1 MRQEENKIKRPLF
14 WVACAFLFGET
25 GAIAG
30 SRWCIW
36 AAIIFAALFVMHRYE
51 MIVHTND
58 RVKKFSPKSFCI
70 KLKQEPEKAC
80 MRVKPEADE
89 NNVMIKS
96 GQEND
101 HMQGNGEI
109 ENDHI
114 KLNTGYKYRRR
125 RIDCVH
131 KWRNTVFVWLIF
143 VFVGIAGYCNMSSLR
158 TQENFAKVAAGAS
171 CKVRGIIYDRQET
184 TTGWVIQIRAK
195 KVVINVAE
203 ETKVAEEAKV
213 AEETKVAE
221 KTKEIEEV
229 GNQLAYSGQM
239 KIVAYMSTSEKPI
252 LGQDVVLSG
261 VAALPEHATN
271 PGGFDA
277 ADYYKAK
284 KIFMFLKDTSYVETG
299 VKKSELLNTLQGIKE
314 RVASVYDQTFEPKA
328 ASVLSAMVLGDKR
341 GLDRDTRNMYQLN
354 GIAHIL
360 AISGLHIAI
369 LGMTLFEWLRKRT
382 GSYRI
387 SGCVA
392 MIVVVFYGIM
402 TGLSGSTS
410 RAMIMM
416 GLVMI
421 GKAKGRSADLLT
433 SAGIASIGMAV
444 WNPYVIRDAGFQLS
458 FAAVAGLAVIHPV
471 YVQTFGKKGKLRQ
484 AFGVSLSS
492 SLATLPICVFYY
504 YQFPLYGILLN
515 LLVVPLVSCL
525 LMSALVTAGCGI
537 ISIKAAEL
545 AGIPAHFILILYE
558 RLCGL
563 SEKIPF
569 SSINV
574 GHISVRMV
582 LVYYLGLGVVLFI
595 LRCYAG
601 EKNSSQSTD
610 ENNSAGEEVNKSMR
624 NNLAGRKLEKP
635 MTNNPSDKDLEKLSR
650 SKSLGRDLTKSETNS
665 PSDKDLEKLSRSKSL
680 GRDLTKSETNSPSDK
695 DLAKPSRS
703 KTLGRDLTKSVRK
716 KSGRCGRY
724 LYGIILVIL
733 LTALY
738 EYANFDR
745 SFVTVFLDVGQGDG
759 ILIRTEQGTSILID
773 GGSTSNQRVG
783 EYVLLPAIRY
793 YGMSELDYVFVTHG
807 DADHISG
814 IEYLLN
820 AEHIGV
826 RIRNLVL
833 AKYGDRQGLANIE
846 TLAKE
851 KNINVVYMEAGD
863 KIQEKQNPDMAGLT
877 LECLYPSGSTLE
889 AKQVVEREADS
900 IAEAKQVAEREA
912 SGITDDKK
920 IAIGLDNAIIA
931 NVPGEE
937 ATGSGLNANDLS
949 MVLLAKYDGRKILFT
964 GDAGSMVEKR
974 LILEKSILLSETDA
988 LKVGHHGSHSA
999 SSKGFLQMTKPQYAI
1014 ISCGKKNHYGHP
1026 HEETLMQLQTI
1037 GARVYRTDQCG
1048 AIILHIQSG
1057 KIMLHGYGG

>member
-1 MRQEENKIKRPLF
+1 MLGLGVRKNPSIYE
-14 WVACAFLFGET
+14 
-25 GAIAG
+25 
-30 SRWCIW
+30 
-36 AAIIFAALFVMHRYE
+36 VMPSILY
-51 MIVHTND
+51 
-58 RVKKFSPKSFCI
+58 
-70 KLKQEPEKAC
+70 
-80 MRVKPEADE
+80 RVKP
-89 NNVMIKS
+89 
-96 GQEND
+96 
-101 HMQGNGEI
+101 
-109 ENDHI
+109 
-114 KLNTGYKYRRR
+114 
-125 RIDCVH
+125 
-131 KWRNTVFVWLIF
+131 
-143 VFVGIAGYCNMSSLR
+143 
-158 TQENFAKVAAGAS
+158 
-171 CKVRGIIYDRQET
+171 
-184 TTGWVIQIRAK
+184 
-195 KVVINVAE
+195 
-203 ETKVAEEAKV
+203 
-213 AEETKVAE
+213 
-221 KTKEIEEV
+221 
-229 GNQLAYSGQM
+229 
-239 KIVAYMSTSEKPI
+239 
-252 LGQDVVLSG
+252 
-261 VAALPEHATN
+261 
-271 PGGFDA
+271 
-277 ADYYKAK
+277 
-284 KIFMFLKDTSYVETG
+284 
-299 VKKSELLNTLQGIKE
+299 
-314 RVASVYDQTFEPKA
+314 QT
-328 ASVLSAMVLGDKR
+328 
-341 GLDRDTRNMYQLN
+341 
-354 GIAHIL
+354 
-360 AISGLHIAI
+360 GLHIAI

-410 RAMIMM
+410 RAVIMM

-433 SAGIASIGMAV
+433 SAGIASICMAV

-471 YVQTFGKKGKLRQ
+471 YVQTFGKKGRLRQ

-574 GHISVRMV
+574 GHITVRMV

-601 EKNSSQSTD
+601 EKNSSQSMD
-610 ENNSAGEEVNKSMR
+610 ENNSAGEEVNKSIR

-635 MTNNPSDKDLEKLSR
+635 MTNNLSDKDLVRPFRNKP
-650 SKSLGRDLTKSETNS
+650 LG
-665 PSDKDLEKLSRSKSL
+665 
-680 GRDLTKSETNSPSDK
+680 G
-695 DLAKPSRS
+695 DLAKP
-703 KTLGRDLTKSVRK
+703 VRK

-851 KNINVVYMEAGD
+851 KNINVIYMEAGD
-863 KIQEKQNPDMAGLT
+863 KIREKLNSDMAGLT
-877 LECLYPSGSTLE
+877 LECLYPSERTLE
-889 AKQVVEREADS
+889 AKQVVKRESDS

-920 IAIGLDNAIIA
+920 IAIGLGNEITE
-931 NVPGEE
+931 NVPGDEV
-937 ATGSGLNANDLS
+937 TGSGPDANDLS
-949 MVLLAKYDGRKILFT
+949 IVLLAKYDGRKILFT

-974 LILEKSILLSETDA
+974 LILEKNLLLSETDV
-988 LKVGHHGSHSA
+988 LKVGHHGSRSA
-999 SSKGFLQMTKPQYAI
+999 SSEVFLQTIKPQYAI

-1057 KIMLHGYGG
+1057 KIMLHGYG

>member
-1 MRQEENKIKRPLF
+1 
-14 WVACAFLFGET
+14 
-25 GAIAG
+25 
-30 SRWCIW
+30 
-36 AAIIFAALFVMHRYE
+36 
-51 MIVHTND
+51 
-58 RVKKFSPKSFCI
+58 
-70 KLKQEPEKAC
+70 
-80 MRVKPEADE
+80 
-89 NNVMIKS
+89 
-96 GQEND
+96 
-101 HMQGNGEI
+101 
-109 ENDHI
+109 
-114 KLNTGYKYRRR
+114 
-125 RIDCVH
+125 
-131 KWRNTVFVWLIF
+131 
-143 VFVGIAGYCNMSSLR
+143 
-158 TQENFAKVAAGAS
+158 
-171 CKVRGIIYDRQET
+171 
-184 TTGWVIQIRAK
+184 
-195 KVVINVAE
+195 
-203 ETKVAEEAKV
+203 
-213 AEETKVAE
+213 
-221 KTKEIEEV
+221 
-229 GNQLAYSGQM
+229 
-239 KIVAYMSTSEKPI
+239 
-252 LGQDVVLSG
+252 
-261 VAALPEHATN
+261 
-271 PGGFDA
+271 
-277 ADYYKAK
+277 
-284 KIFMFLKDTSYVETG
+284 
-299 VKKSELLNTLQGIKE
+299 
-314 RVASVYDQTFEPKA
+314 
-328 ASVLSAMVLGDKR
+328 
-341 GLDRDTRNMYQLN
+341 
-354 GIAHIL
+354 
-360 AISGLHIAI
+360 
-369 LGMTLFEWLRKRT
+369 
-382 GSYRI
+382 
-387 SGCVA
+387 
-392 MIVVVFYGIM
+392 
-402 TGLSGSTS
+402 
-410 RAMIMM
+410 
-416 GLVMI
+416 
-421 GKAKGRSADLLT
+421 
-433 SAGIASIGMAV
+433 MAV

-624 NNLAGRKLEKP
+624 
-635 MTNNPSDKDLEKLSR
+635 
-650 SKSLGRDLTKSETNS
+650 KSLGRDLTK
-665 PSDKDLEKLSRSKSL
+665 P
-680 GRDLTKSETNSPSDK
+680 
-695 DLAKPSRS
+695 
-703 KTLGRDLTKSVRK
+703 VRK

-738 EYANFDR
+738 EYANLDR

>member
-1 MRQEENKIKRPLF
+1 
-14 WVACAFLFGET
+14 
-25 GAIAG
+25 
-30 SRWCIW
+30 
-36 AAIIFAALFVMHRYE
+36 
-51 MIVHTND
+51 
-58 RVKKFSPKSFCI
+58 
-70 KLKQEPEKAC
+70 
-80 MRVKPEADE
+80 
-89 NNVMIKS
+89 
-96 GQEND
+96 
-101 HMQGNGEI
+101 
-109 ENDHI
+109 
-114 KLNTGYKYRRR
+114 
-125 RIDCVH
+125 
-131 KWRNTVFVWLIF
+131 
-143 VFVGIAGYCNMSSLR
+143 
-158 TQENFAKVAAGAS
+158 
-171 CKVRGIIYDRQET
+171 
-184 TTGWVIQIRAK
+184 
-195 KVVINVAE
+195 
-203 ETKVAEEAKV
+203 
-213 AEETKVAE
+213 
-221 KTKEIEEV
+221 
-229 GNQLAYSGQM
+229 
-239 KIVAYMSTSEKPI
+239 
-252 LGQDVVLSG
+252 
-261 VAALPEHATN
+261 
-271 PGGFDA
+271 
-277 ADYYKAK
+277 
-284 KIFMFLKDTSYVETG
+284 
-299 VKKSELLNTLQGIKE
+299 
-314 RVASVYDQTFEPKA
+314 
-328 ASVLSAMVLGDKR
+328 
-341 GLDRDTRNMYQLN
+341 
-354 GIAHIL
+354 
-360 AISGLHIAI
+360 
-369 LGMTLFEWLRKRT
+369 
-382 GSYRI
+382 
-387 SGCVA
+387 

-410 RAMIMM
+410 RAVIMM

-444 WNPYVIRDAGFQLS
+444 WNPYVIWDAGFQLS

-624 NNLAGRKLEKP
+624 
-635 MTNNPSDKDLEKLSR
+635 
-650 SKSLGRDLTKSETNS
+650 KSLGRDLTK
-665 PSDKDLEKLSRSKSL
+665 P
-680 GRDLTKSETNSPSDK
+680 
-695 DLAKPSRS
+695 
-703 KTLGRDLTKSVRK
+703 VRK

-738 EYANFDR
+738 EYANLDR

-1048 AIILHIQSG
+1048 AIILHIRSG

>member
-1 MRQEENKIKRPLF
+1 VRQEENKIKRPLF

-70 KLKQEPEKAC
+70 KLKQESEKAC

-89 NNVMIKS
+89 DNVMIKS
-96 GQEND
+96 RQEND

-203 ETKVAEEAKV
+203 ETKGAEEAKA
-213 AEETKVAE
+213 AEETKGAE
-221 KTKEIEEV
+221 ETKEIEEV

-410 RAMIMM
+410 RAVIMM
-416 GLVMI
+416 GLVML
-421 GKAKGRSADLLT
+421 GKVKGRSVDLLT
-433 SAGIASIGMAV
+433 SAGIASICMAV

-574 GHISVRMV
+574 GHISVRMA

-624 NNLAGRKLEKP
+624 
-635 MTNNPSDKDLEKLSR
+635 
-650 SKSLGRDLTKSETNS
+650 KSLGRDLTK
-665 PSDKDLEKLSRSKSL
+665 P
-680 GRDLTKSETNSPSDK
+680 
-695 DLAKPSRS
+695 
-703 KTLGRDLTKSVRK
+703 VRK

-738 EYANFDR
+738 EYANLDR
-745 SFVTVFLDVGQGDG
+745 SFVAVFLDVGQGDG

-920 IAIGLDNAIIA
+920 IAIGLDNAITA
-931 NVPGEE
+931 NVLGEE

>member
-1 MRQEENKIKRPLF
+1 
-14 WVACAFLFGET
+14 
-25 GAIAG
+25 
-30 SRWCIW
+30 
-36 AAIIFAALFVMHRYE
+36 
-51 MIVHTND
+51 
-58 RVKKFSPKSFCI
+58 
-70 KLKQEPEKAC
+70 
-80 MRVKPEADE
+80 
-89 NNVMIKS
+89 
-96 GQEND
+96 
-101 HMQGNGEI
+101 
-109 ENDHI
+109 
-114 KLNTGYKYRRR
+114 
-125 RIDCVH
+125 
-131 KWRNTVFVWLIF
+131 
-143 VFVGIAGYCNMSSLR
+143 
-158 TQENFAKVAAGAS
+158 
-171 CKVRGIIYDRQET
+171 
-184 TTGWVIQIRAK
+184 
-195 KVVINVAE
+195 
-203 ETKVAEEAKV
+203 
-213 AEETKVAE
+213 
-221 KTKEIEEV
+221 
-229 GNQLAYSGQM
+229 
-239 KIVAYMSTSEKPI
+239 
-252 LGQDVVLSG
+252 
-261 VAALPEHATN
+261 
-271 PGGFDA
+271 
-277 ADYYKAK
+277 
-284 KIFMFLKDTSYVETG
+284 
-299 VKKSELLNTLQGIKE
+299 
-314 RVASVYDQTFEPKA
+314 
-328 ASVLSAMVLGDKR
+328 
-341 GLDRDTRNMYQLN
+341 
-354 GIAHIL
+354 
-360 AISGLHIAI
+360 
-369 LGMTLFEWLRKRT
+369 
-382 GSYRI
+382 
-387 SGCVA
+387 

-410 RAMIMM
+410 RAVIMM

-471 YVQTFGKKGKLRQ
+471 YVQTFGKNGKLRQ

-624 NNLAGRKLEKP
+624 
-635 MTNNPSDKDLEKLSR
+635 
-650 SKSLGRDLTKSETNS
+650 KS
-665 PSDKDLEKLSRSKSL
+665 
-680 GRDLTKSETNSPSDK
+680 
-695 DLAKPSRS
+695 
-703 KTLGRDLTKSVRK
+703 LGRDLTKSVRK

-738 EYANFDR
+738 EYANLDR

-759 ILIRTEQGTSILID
+759 ILIRTEQETSILID

-920 IAIGLDNAIIA
+920 IAIGLDNAITA
-931 NVPGEE
+931 NVPGEG

-974 LILEKSILLSETDA
+974 LILEKSILLSEIDA

-999 SSKGFLQMTKPQYAI
+999 SSKGFLQTTKPQYAI

>member
-1 MRQEENKIKRPLF
+1 
-14 WVACAFLFGET
+14 
-25 GAIAG
+25 
-30 SRWCIW
+30 
-36 AAIIFAALFVMHRYE
+36 
-51 MIVHTND
+51 
-58 RVKKFSPKSFCI
+58 
-70 KLKQEPEKAC
+70 
-80 MRVKPEADE
+80 
-89 NNVMIKS
+89 
-96 GQEND
+96 
-101 HMQGNGEI
+101 
-109 ENDHI
+109 
-114 KLNTGYKYRRR
+114 
-125 RIDCVH
+125 
-131 KWRNTVFVWLIF
+131 
-143 VFVGIAGYCNMSSLR
+143 
-158 TQENFAKVAAGAS
+158 
-171 CKVRGIIYDRQET
+171 
-184 TTGWVIQIRAK
+184 
-195 KVVINVAE
+195 
-203 ETKVAEEAKV
+203 
-213 AEETKVAE
+213 
-221 KTKEIEEV
+221 
-229 GNQLAYSGQM
+229 
-239 KIVAYMSTSEKPI
+239 
-252 LGQDVVLSG
+252 
-261 VAALPEHATN
+261 
-271 PGGFDA
+271 
-277 ADYYKAK
+277 
-284 KIFMFLKDTSYVETG
+284 
-299 VKKSELLNTLQGIKE
+299 
-314 RVASVYDQTFEPKA
+314 
-328 ASVLSAMVLGDKR
+328 
-341 GLDRDTRNMYQLN
+341 
-354 GIAHIL
+354 
-360 AISGLHIAI
+360 
-369 LGMTLFEWLRKRT
+369 
-382 GSYRI
+382 
-387 SGCVA
+387 

-410 RAMIMM
+410 RAVIMM

-545 AGIPAHFILILYE
+545 ARIPAHFILILYE

-624 NNLAGRKLEKP
+624 
-635 MTNNPSDKDLEKLSR
+635 
-650 SKSLGRDLTKSETNS
+650 KSLGRDLTK
-665 PSDKDLEKLSRSKSL
+665 P
-680 GRDLTKSETNSPSDK
+680 
-695 DLAKPSRS
+695 
-703 KTLGRDLTKSVRK
+703 VRK

-738 EYANFDR
+738 EYANLDR

-877 LECLYPSGSTLE
+877 LKCLYPSGSTLE

-920 IAIGLDNAIIA
+920 IAIGLDNAITA

-974 LILEKSILLSETDA
+974 LILEKSILLSEIDA

-999 SSKGFLQMTKPQYAI
+999 SSKGFLQTTKPQYAI

>member
-89 NNVMIKS
+89 DNVMIKS

-158 TQENFAKVAAGAS
+158 TQENFAKIAAGAS
-171 CKVRGIIYDRQET
+171 CKVSGIIYDRQET

-203 ETKVAEEAKV
+203 ETKGAEEAKV
-213 AEETKVAE
+213 AEETKGAE
-221 KTKEIEEV
+221 ETKEIEEV

-369 LGMTLFEWLRKRT
+369 LGMTLFEWFRKRT

-410 RAMIMM
+410 RAVIMM

-444 WNPYVIRDAGFQLS
+444 WNPYVIWDAGFQLS

-574 GHISVRMV
+574 GHISVRMA

-624 NNLAGRKLEKP
+624 
-635 MTNNPSDKDLEKLSR
+635 
-650 SKSLGRDLTKSETNS
+650 KSLGRDLTK
-665 PSDKDLEKLSRSKSL
+665 P
-680 GRDLTKSETNSPSDK
+680 
-695 DLAKPSRS
+695 
-703 KTLGRDLTKSVRK
+703 VRK

-738 EYANFDR
+738 EYANLDR

-759 ILIRTEQGTSILID
+759 ILIRTEQETSILID

-920 IAIGLDNAIIA
+920 IAIGLDNAITA
-931 NVPGEE
+931 NVPGEG

-974 LILEKSILLSETDA
+974 LILEKSILLSEIDA

-999 SSKGFLQMTKPQYAI
+999 SSKGFLQTTKPQYAI

>member
-1 MRQEENKIKRPLF
+1 
-14 WVACAFLFGET
+14 
-25 GAIAG
+25 
-30 SRWCIW
+30 
-36 AAIIFAALFVMHRYE
+36 
-51 MIVHTND
+51 
-58 RVKKFSPKSFCI
+58 
-70 KLKQEPEKAC
+70 
-80 MRVKPEADE
+80 
-89 NNVMIKS
+89 
-96 GQEND
+96 
-101 HMQGNGEI
+101 
-109 ENDHI
+109 
-114 KLNTGYKYRRR
+114 
-125 RIDCVH
+125 
-131 KWRNTVFVWLIF
+131 
-143 VFVGIAGYCNMSSLR
+143 
-158 TQENFAKVAAGAS
+158 
-171 CKVRGIIYDRQET
+171 
-184 TTGWVIQIRAK
+184 
-195 KVVINVAE
+195 
-203 ETKVAEEAKV
+203 
-213 AEETKVAE
+213 
-221 KTKEIEEV
+221 
-229 GNQLAYSGQM
+229 
-239 KIVAYMSTSEKPI
+239 
-252 LGQDVVLSG
+252 
-261 VAALPEHATN
+261 
-271 PGGFDA
+271 
-277 ADYYKAK
+277 
-284 KIFMFLKDTSYVETG
+284 
-299 VKKSELLNTLQGIKE
+299 
-314 RVASVYDQTFEPKA
+314 
-328 ASVLSAMVLGDKR
+328 
-341 GLDRDTRNMYQLN
+341 
-354 GIAHIL
+354 
-360 AISGLHIAI
+360 
-369 LGMTLFEWLRKRT
+369 
-382 GSYRI
+382 
-387 SGCVA
+387 

-410 RAMIMM
+410 RAVIMM

-444 WNPYVIRDAGFQLS
+444 WNPYVIWDAGFQLS

-624 NNLAGRKLEKP
+624 
-635 MTNNPSDKDLEKLSR
+635 
-650 SKSLGRDLTKSETNS
+650 KSLGRDLTK
-665 PSDKDLEKLSRSKSL
+665 P
-680 GRDLTKSETNSPSDK
+680 
-695 DLAKPSRS
+695 
-703 KTLGRDLTKSVRK
+703 VRK

-738 EYANFDR
+738 EYANLDR

-912 SGITDDKK
+912 DSIAEAKQVAEREASGITDDKK
-920 IAIGLDNAIIA
+920 IAIGLDNAITA

-937 ATGSGLNANDLS
+937 ATGSGLDANDLS

-974 LILEKSILLSETDA
+974 LILEKSILLSEIDA

-999 SSKGFLQMTKPQYAI
+999 SSKGFLQTTKPQYAI

>member
-1 MRQEENKIKRPLF
+1 
-14 WVACAFLFGET
+14 
-25 GAIAG
+25 
-30 SRWCIW
+30 
-36 AAIIFAALFVMHRYE
+36 
-51 MIVHTND
+51 
-58 RVKKFSPKSFCI
+58 
-70 KLKQEPEKAC
+70 
-80 MRVKPEADE
+80 
-89 NNVMIKS
+89 
-96 GQEND
+96 
-101 HMQGNGEI
+101 
-109 ENDHI
+109 
-114 KLNTGYKYRRR
+114 
-125 RIDCVH
+125 
-131 KWRNTVFVWLIF
+131 
-143 VFVGIAGYCNMSSLR
+143 
-158 TQENFAKVAAGAS
+158 
-171 CKVRGIIYDRQET
+171 
-184 TTGWVIQIRAK
+184 
-195 KVVINVAE
+195 
-203 ETKVAEEAKV
+203 
-213 AEETKVAE
+213 
-221 KTKEIEEV
+221 
-229 GNQLAYSGQM
+229 
-239 KIVAYMSTSEKPI
+239 
-252 LGQDVVLSG
+252 
-261 VAALPEHATN
+261 
-271 PGGFDA
+271 
-277 ADYYKAK
+277 
-284 KIFMFLKDTSYVETG
+284 
-299 VKKSELLNTLQGIKE
+299 
-314 RVASVYDQTFEPKA
+314 
-328 ASVLSAMVLGDKR
+328 
-341 GLDRDTRNMYQLN
+341 
-354 GIAHIL
+354 
-360 AISGLHIAI
+360 
-369 LGMTLFEWLRKRT
+369 MTLFEWLRKRT

-410 RAMIMM
+410 RAVIMM

-433 SAGIASIGMAV
+433 SAGIASICMAV

-471 YVQTFGKKGKLRQ
+471 YVQTFGKKGRLRQ

-574 GHISVRMV
+574 GHITVRMV

-610 ENNSAGEEVNKSMR
+610 ENNSAGEEVNKSIR

-635 MTNNPSDKDLEKLSR
+635 M
-650 SKSLGRDLTKSETNS
+650 
-665 PSDKDLEKLSRSKSL
+665 
-680 GRDLTKSETNSPSDK
+680 TNSPSDK

-703 KTLGRDLTKSVRK
+703 KSLGRNLAKPVRK

-738 EYANFDR
+738 EYANLDR

-851 KNINVVYMEAGD
+851 KNINVIYMEAGD
-863 KIQEKQNPDMAGLT
+863 KIREKLNSDMAGLT
-877 LECLYPSGSTLE
+877 LECLYPSERTLE
-889 AKQVVEREADS
+889 AKQVVKRDSDS

-912 SGITDDKK
+912 AGITDDKK
-920 IAIGLDNAIIA
+920 IAIGLDNAITA
-931 NVPGEE
+931 NVPGDEV
-937 ATGSGLNANDLS
+937 TGSGPDANDLS
-949 MVLLAKYDGRKILFT
+949 IVLLAKYDGRKILFT

-974 LILEKSILLSETDA
+974 LILEKNLLLSETDV
-988 LKVGHHGSHSA
+988 LKVGHHGSRSA
-999 SSKGFLQMTKPQYAI
+999 SSEVFLQTIKPQYAI

>member
-58 RVKKFSPKSFCI
+58 RVKKFSPKSFC
-70 KLKQEPEKAC
+70 
-80 MRVKPEADE
+80 
-89 NNVMIKS
+89 
-96 GQEND
+96 
-101 HMQGNGEI
+101 
-109 ENDHI
+109 I

-410 RAMIMM
+410 RAVIMM

-471 YVQTFGKKGKLRQ
+471 YVQTFGKNGKLRQ

-624 NNLAGRKLEKP
+624 
-635 MTNNPSDKDLEKLSR
+635 
-650 SKSLGRDLTKSETNS
+650 KSLGRDLTK
-665 PSDKDLEKLSRSKSL
+665 P
-680 GRDLTKSETNSPSDK
+680 
-695 DLAKPSRS
+695 
-703 KTLGRDLTKSVRK
+703 VRK

-738 EYANFDR
+738 EYANLDR

-851 KNINVVYMEAGD
+851 KNINVIYMEAGD
-863 KIQEKQNPDMAGLT
+863 KIREKLNSDMAGLT
-877 LECLYPSGSTLE
+877 LECLYPSGKTLE
-889 AKQVVEREADS
+889 AKQVVKRESDSIAEAKQVAEREADS

-912 SGITDDKK
+912 ADITDDKK
-920 IAIGLDNAIIA
+920 IAIGLGNAITA
-931 NVPGEE
+931 NVLEDE
-937 ATGSGLNANDLS
+937 VTGSGPDANDLS
-949 MVLLAKYDGRKILFT
+949 IVLLAKYDGRKILFT

-974 LILEKSILLSETDA
+974 LILEKNLLLSETDV
-988 LKVGHHGSHSA
+988 LKVGHHGSRSA
-999 SSKGFLQMTKPQYAI
+999 SSEGFLQTIKPQYAI

-1026 HEETLMQLQTI
+1026 HEETLMRLQTI

>member
-1 MRQEENKIKRPLF
+1 
-14 WVACAFLFGET
+14 
-25 GAIAG
+25 
-30 SRWCIW
+30 
-36 AAIIFAALFVMHRYE
+36 
-51 MIVHTND
+51 
-58 RVKKFSPKSFCI
+58 
-70 KLKQEPEKAC
+70 
-80 MRVKPEADE
+80 
-89 NNVMIKS
+89 
-96 GQEND
+96 
-101 HMQGNGEI
+101 
-109 ENDHI
+109 
-114 KLNTGYKYRRR
+114 
-125 RIDCVH
+125 
-131 KWRNTVFVWLIF
+131 
-143 VFVGIAGYCNMSSLR
+143 
-158 TQENFAKVAAGAS
+158 
-171 CKVRGIIYDRQET
+171 
-184 TTGWVIQIRAK
+184 
-195 KVVINVAE
+195 
-203 ETKVAEEAKV
+203 
-213 AEETKVAE
+213 
-221 KTKEIEEV
+221 
-229 GNQLAYSGQM
+229 
-239 KIVAYMSTSEKPI
+239 
-252 LGQDVVLSG
+252 
-261 VAALPEHATN
+261 
-271 PGGFDA
+271 
-277 ADYYKAK
+277 
-284 KIFMFLKDTSYVETG
+284 
-299 VKKSELLNTLQGIKE
+299 
-314 RVASVYDQTFEPKA
+314 
-328 ASVLSAMVLGDKR
+328 
-341 GLDRDTRNMYQLN
+341 MYQLN

-410 RAMIMM
+410 RAVIMM

-444 WNPYVIRDAGFQLS
+444 WNPYVIWDAGFQLS

-624 NNLAGRKLEKP
+624 
-635 MTNNPSDKDLEKLSR
+635 
-650 SKSLGRDLTKSETNS
+650 KSLGRDLTK
-665 PSDKDLEKLSRSKSL
+665 PM
-680 GRDLTKSETNSPSDK
+680 
-695 DLAKPSRS
+695 
-703 KTLGRDLTKSVRK
+703 RK

-738 EYANFDR
+738 EYANLDR
-745 SFVTVFLDVGQGDG
+745 SFGTVFLDVGQGDG

-920 IAIGLDNAIIA
+920 IAIGLDNAITA

-937 ATGSGLNANDLS
+937 ATGSGLDANDLS

-974 LILEKSILLSETDA
+974 LILEKSILLSEIDA

-999 SSKGFLQMTKPQYAI
+999 SSKGFLQTTKPQYAI

>member
-1 MRQEENKIKRPLF
+1 
-14 WVACAFLFGET
+14 
-25 GAIAG
+25 
-30 SRWCIW
+30 
-36 AAIIFAALFVMHRYE
+36 
-51 MIVHTND
+51 
-58 RVKKFSPKSFCI
+58 
-70 KLKQEPEKAC
+70 
-80 MRVKPEADE
+80 
-89 NNVMIKS
+89 
-96 GQEND
+96 
-101 HMQGNGEI
+101 
-109 ENDHI
+109 
-114 KLNTGYKYRRR
+114 
-125 RIDCVH
+125 
-131 KWRNTVFVWLIF
+131 
-143 VFVGIAGYCNMSSLR
+143 
-158 TQENFAKVAAGAS
+158 
-171 CKVRGIIYDRQET
+171 
-184 TTGWVIQIRAK
+184 
-195 KVVINVAE
+195 
-203 ETKVAEEAKV
+203 
-213 AEETKVAE
+213 
-221 KTKEIEEV
+221 
-229 GNQLAYSGQM
+229 
-239 KIVAYMSTSEKPI
+239 
-252 LGQDVVLSG
+252 
-261 VAALPEHATN
+261 
-271 PGGFDA
+271 
-277 ADYYKAK
+277 
-284 KIFMFLKDTSYVETG
+284 
-299 VKKSELLNTLQGIKE
+299 
-314 RVASVYDQTFEPKA
+314 
-328 ASVLSAMVLGDKR
+328 
-341 GLDRDTRNMYQLN
+341 
-354 GIAHIL
+354 
-360 AISGLHIAI
+360 
-369 LGMTLFEWLRKRT
+369 
-382 GSYRI
+382 
-387 SGCVA
+387 

-410 RAMIMM
+410 RAVIMM

-610 ENNSAGEEVNKSMR
+610 ENNSASEEVNKSM
-624 NNLAGRKLEKP
+624 
-635 MTNNPSDKDLEKLSR
+635 
-650 SKSLGRDLTKSETNS
+650 SKSLGRDLTK
-665 PSDKDLEKLSRSKSL
+665 P
-680 GRDLTKSETNSPSDK
+680 
-695 DLAKPSRS
+695 
-703 KTLGRDLTKSVRK
+703 VRK

-738 EYANFDR
+738 EYANLDR

-773 GGSTSNQRVG
+773 GGSTSNRKVG

-793 YGMSELDYVFVTHG
+793 YGMAELDYVFVTHG

-846 TLAKE
+846 ILAKE

-863 KIQEKQNPDMAGLT
+863 KIQEKQNTDMAGLT
-877 LECLYPSGSTLE
+877 LECLYPSGRTLE
-889 AKQVVEREADS
+889 AKQVVERESDS

-920 IAIGLDNAIIA
+920 IAIGLDNAITA

-937 ATGSGLNANDLS
+937 ATGSGLDANDLS

-999 SSKGFLQMTKPQYAI
+999 SSKGFLQTTKPQYAI

>member
-1 MRQEENKIKRPLF
+1 
-14 WVACAFLFGET
+14 
-25 GAIAG
+25 
-30 SRWCIW
+30 
-36 AAIIFAALFVMHRYE
+36 
-51 MIVHTND
+51 
-58 RVKKFSPKSFCI
+58 
-70 KLKQEPEKAC
+70 
-80 MRVKPEADE
+80 
-89 NNVMIKS
+89 
-96 GQEND
+96 
-101 HMQGNGEI
+101 
-109 ENDHI
+109 
-114 KLNTGYKYRRR
+114 
-125 RIDCVH
+125 
-131 KWRNTVFVWLIF
+131 
-143 VFVGIAGYCNMSSLR
+143 
-158 TQENFAKVAAGAS
+158 
-171 CKVRGIIYDRQET
+171 
-184 TTGWVIQIRAK
+184 
-195 KVVINVAE
+195 
-203 ETKVAEEAKV
+203 
-213 AEETKVAE
+213 
-221 KTKEIEEV
+221 
-229 GNQLAYSGQM
+229 
-239 KIVAYMSTSEKPI
+239 
-252 LGQDVVLSG
+252 
-261 VAALPEHATN
+261 
-271 PGGFDA
+271 
-277 ADYYKAK
+277 
-284 KIFMFLKDTSYVETG
+284 
-299 VKKSELLNTLQGIKE
+299 
-314 RVASVYDQTFEPKA
+314 
-328 ASVLSAMVLGDKR
+328 
-341 GLDRDTRNMYQLN
+341 
-354 GIAHIL
+354 
-360 AISGLHIAI
+360 
-369 LGMTLFEWLRKRT
+369 
-382 GSYRI
+382 
-387 SGCVA
+387 

-410 RAMIMM
+410 RAVIMM

-471 YVQTFGKKGKLRQ
+471 YVQTFGKNGKLRQ

-624 NNLAGRKLEKP
+624 
-635 MTNNPSDKDLEKLSR
+635 
-650 SKSLGRDLTKSETNS
+650 KSLGRDLTK
-665 PSDKDLEKLSRSKSL
+665 P
-680 GRDLTKSETNSPSDK
+680 
-695 DLAKPSRS
+695 
-703 KTLGRDLTKSVRK
+703 VRK

-738 EYANFDR
+738 EYANLDR

-851 KNINVVYMEAGD
+851 KNINVIYMEAGD
-863 KIQEKQNPDMAGLT
+863 KIREKLNSDMAGLT
-877 LECLYPSGSTLE
+877 LECLYPSGKTLE
-889 AKQVVEREADS
+889 AKQVVKRESDS

-912 SGITDDKK
+912 ADITDDKK
-920 IAIGLDNAIIA
+920 IAIGLGNAITA
-931 NVPGEE
+931 NVLEDE
-937 ATGSGLNANDLS
+937 VTGSGPDANDLS
-949 MVLLAKYDGRKILFT
+949 IVLLAKYDGRKILFT

-974 LILEKSILLSETDA
+974 LILEKNLLLSETDV
-988 LKVGHHGSHSA
+988 LKVGHHGSRSA
-999 SSKGFLQMTKPQYAI
+999 SSEGFLQTIKPQYAI

>member
-89 NNVMIKS
+89 DNVMIKS

-171 CKVRGIIYDRQET
+171 CKVSGIIYDRQET

-195 KVVINVAE
+195 KVVI
-203 ETKVAEEAKV
+203 KV

-229 GNQLAYSGQM
+229 GNKLAYSGQM

-410 RAMIMM
+410 RAVIMM

-624 NNLAGRKLEKP
+624 
-635 MTNNPSDKDLEKLSR
+635 
-650 SKSLGRDLTKSETNS
+650 KSLGRDLTK
-665 PSDKDLEKLSRSKSL
+665 P
-680 GRDLTKSETNSPSDK
+680 
-695 DLAKPSRS
+695 
-703 KTLGRDLTKSVRK
+703 VRK

-738 EYANFDR
+738 EYANLDR

>member
-80 MRVKPEADE
+80 MKVKPEADE
-89 NNVMIKS
+89 DNVMIKS

-171 CKVRGIIYDRQET
+171 CKVSGIIYDRQET

-195 KVVINVAE
+195 KVVINIAE
-203 ETKVAEEAKV
+203 ETKGAEEAKV

-410 RAMIMM
+410 RAVIMM

-574 GHISVRMV
+574 GHISVRMA

-610 ENNSAGEEVNKSMR
+610 ENNSVGEEVNKSR
-624 NNLAGRKLEKP
+624 RK
-635 MTNNPSDKDLEKLSR
+635 S
-650 SKSLGRDLTKSETNS
+650 
-665 PSDKDLEKLSRSKSL
+665 
-680 GRDLTKSETNSPSDK
+680 
-695 DLAKPSRS
+695 
-703 KTLGRDLTKSVRK
+703 LGRDLTKSVRK

-738 EYANFDR
+738 EYANLDR

-877 LECLYPSGSTLE
+877 LECLYPSGSTLK

-920 IAIGLDNAIIA
+920 IAIGLDNAITA

-937 ATGSGLNANDLS
+937 ATGSSLDANDLS

-974 LILEKSILLSETDA
+974 LILEKSILLSEIDA

-999 SSKGFLQMTKPQYAI
+999 SSKGFLQTTKPQYAI

-1048 AIILHIQSG
+1048 AIILHIRSG

>member
-1 MRQEENKIKRPLF
+1 
-14 WVACAFLFGET
+14 
-25 GAIAG
+25 
-30 SRWCIW
+30 
-36 AAIIFAALFVMHRYE
+36 
-51 MIVHTND
+51 
-58 RVKKFSPKSFCI
+58 
-70 KLKQEPEKAC
+70 
-80 MRVKPEADE
+80 
-89 NNVMIKS
+89 
-96 GQEND
+96 
-101 HMQGNGEI
+101 
-109 ENDHI
+109 
-114 KLNTGYKYRRR
+114 
-125 RIDCVH
+125 
-131 KWRNTVFVWLIF
+131 
-143 VFVGIAGYCNMSSLR
+143 
-158 TQENFAKVAAGAS
+158 
-171 CKVRGIIYDRQET
+171 
-184 TTGWVIQIRAK
+184 
-195 KVVINVAE
+195 
-203 ETKVAEEAKV
+203 
-213 AEETKVAE
+213 
-221 KTKEIEEV
+221 
-229 GNQLAYSGQM
+229 
-239 KIVAYMSTSEKPI
+239 
-252 LGQDVVLSG
+252 
-261 VAALPEHATN
+261 
-271 PGGFDA
+271 
-277 ADYYKAK
+277 
-284 KIFMFLKDTSYVETG
+284 
-299 VKKSELLNTLQGIKE
+299 
-314 RVASVYDQTFEPKA
+314 
-328 ASVLSAMVLGDKR
+328 
-341 GLDRDTRNMYQLN
+341 
-354 GIAHIL
+354 
-360 AISGLHIAI
+360 
-369 LGMTLFEWLRKRT
+369 
-382 GSYRI
+382 
-387 SGCVA
+387 

-410 RAMIMM
+410 RAVIMM

-545 AGIPAHFILILYE
+545 ARIPAHFILILYE

-624 NNLAGRKLEKP
+624 
-635 MTNNPSDKDLEKLSR
+635 
-650 SKSLGRDLTKSETNS
+650 KSLGRDLTK
-665 PSDKDLEKLSRSKSL
+665 P
-680 GRDLTKSETNSPSDK
+680 
-695 DLAKPSRS
+695 
-703 KTLGRDLTKSVRK
+703 VRK

-738 EYANFDR
+738 EYANLDR

-851 KNINVVYMEAGD
+851 KNINVIYMEAGD
-863 KIQEKQNPDMAGLT
+863 KIREKLNSDMAGLT
-877 LECLYPSGSTLE
+877 LECLYPSGKTLE
-889 AKQVVEREADS
+889 AKQVVKRESDSIAEAKQVAEREADS

-912 SGITDDKK
+912 ADITDDKK
-920 IAIGLDNAIIA
+920 IAIGLGNAITA
-931 NVPGEE
+931 NVLEDE
-937 ATGSGLNANDLS
+937 VTGSGPDANDLS
-949 MVLLAKYDGRKILFT
+949 IVLLAKYDGRKILFT

-974 LILEKSILLSETDA
+974 LILEKNLLLSETDV
-988 LKVGHHGSHSA
+988 LKVGHHGSRSA
-999 SSKGFLQMTKPQYAI
+999 SSEGFLQTIKPQYAI

-1048 AIILHIQSG
+1048 AIILHTQSG
-1057 KIMLHGYGG
+1057 KIMLHGYGE

>member
-1 MRQEENKIKRPLF
+1 
-14 WVACAFLFGET
+14 
-25 GAIAG
+25 
-30 SRWCIW
+30 
-36 AAIIFAALFVMHRYE
+36 
-51 MIVHTND
+51 
-58 RVKKFSPKSFCI
+58 
-70 KLKQEPEKAC
+70 
-80 MRVKPEADE
+80 
-89 NNVMIKS
+89 
-96 GQEND
+96 
-101 HMQGNGEI
+101 
-109 ENDHI
+109 
-114 KLNTGYKYRRR
+114 
-125 RIDCVH
+125 
-131 KWRNTVFVWLIF
+131 
-143 VFVGIAGYCNMSSLR
+143 
-158 TQENFAKVAAGAS
+158 
-171 CKVRGIIYDRQET
+171 
-184 TTGWVIQIRAK
+184 
-195 KVVINVAE
+195 
-203 ETKVAEEAKV
+203 
-213 AEETKVAE
+213 
-221 KTKEIEEV
+221 
-229 GNQLAYSGQM
+229 
-239 KIVAYMSTSEKPI
+239 
-252 LGQDVVLSG
+252 
-261 VAALPEHATN
+261 
-271 PGGFDA
+271 
-277 ADYYKAK
+277 
-284 KIFMFLKDTSYVETG
+284 
-299 VKKSELLNTLQGIKE
+299 
-314 RVASVYDQTFEPKA
+314 
-328 ASVLSAMVLGDKR
+328 
-341 GLDRDTRNMYQLN
+341 
-354 GIAHIL
+354 
-360 AISGLHIAI
+360 
-369 LGMTLFEWLRKRT
+369 
-382 GSYRI
+382 
-387 SGCVA
+387 

-410 RAMIMM
+410 RAVIMM

-444 WNPYVIRDAGFQLS
+444 WNPYVIWDAGFQLS

-610 ENNSAGEEVNKSMR
+610 ENNSAGEEVNKSRR

-635 MTNNPSDKDLEKLSR
+635 MTNNPSDKDLAKPSR
-650 SKSLGRDLTKSETNS
+650 SKTLGRDLTK
-665 PSDKDLEKLSRSKSL
+665 P
-680 GRDLTKSETNSPSDK
+680 ETNSPSDK

-703 KTLGRDLTKSVRK
+703 KSLGRDLTKPMRK

-738 EYANFDR
+738 EYANLDR
-745 SFVTVFLDVGQGDG
+745 SFGTVFLDVGQGDG

-877 LECLYPSGSTLE
+877 LECLYPSGSTLK

-900 IAEAKQVAEREA
+900 IAEAKQVVEREA

-920 IAIGLDNAIIA
+920 IAIGLDNAITA

-937 ATGSGLNANDLS
+937 ATGSGLDANDLS

-974 LILEKSILLSETDA
+974 LILEKSILLLEIDA

-999 SSKGFLQMTKPQYAI
+999 SSKGFLQTTKPQYAI

>member
-30 SRWCIW
+30 SRWYIW
-36 AAIIFAALFVMHRYE
+36 ATIIFAALFVMHRYE
-51 MIVHTND
+51 MTVHTND
-58 RVKKFSPKSFCI
+58 S
-70 KLKQEPEKAC
+70 
-80 MRVKPEADE
+80 
-89 NNVMIKS
+89 
-96 GQEND
+96 
-101 HMQGNGEI
+101 
-109 ENDHI
+109 
-114 KLNTGYKYRRR
+114 
-125 RIDCVH
+125 VH

-158 TQENFAKVAAGAS
+158 TQEDFVKCVAGAS
-171 CKVRGIIYDRQET
+171 CKVSGIIYDRQET
-184 TTGWVIQIRAK
+184 TSGWVIQIRAK
-195 KVVINVAE
+195 KVFVKGVE
-203 ETKVAEEAKV
+203 ETKEG
-213 AEETKVAE
+213 AE
-221 KTKEIEEV
+221 KTKEIEKV
-229 GNQLAYSGQM
+229 GNKLAYSGQM

-284 KIFMFLKDTSYVETG
+284 KIFMFLKDASYVETG
-299 VKKSELLNTLQGIKE
+299 VKKSELLNTLHGIKE
-314 RVASVYDQTFEPKA
+314 RVTSVYDQTFEPKA

-410 RAMIMM
+410 RAVIMM

-433 SAGIASIGMAV
+433 SAGIASICMAV

-471 YVQTFGKKGKLRQ
+471 YVQTFGKKGRLRQ

-574 GHISVRMV
+574 GHISVRMA
-582 LVYYLGLGVVLFI
+582 LVYYLGLEVVLFI

-610 ENNSAGEEVNKSMR
+610 ENNSAGEEVNKSRR

-635 MTNNPSDKDLEKLSR
+635 MTNNPSDKDLAKPSR
-650 SKSLGRDLTKSETNS
+650 SKTLGRDLTK
-665 PSDKDLEKLSRSKSL
+665 P
-680 GRDLTKSETNSPSDK
+680 ETNSPSDK

-703 KTLGRDLTKSVRK
+703 KTLGRDLTKPVRK

-738 EYANFDR
+738 EYANLDR
-745 SFVTVFLDVGQGDG
+745 SFVAVFLDVGQGDG

-889 AKQVVEREADS
+889 AKQV
-900 IAEAKQVAEREA
+900 AEREA

-920 IAIGLDNAIIA
+920 IAIGLDNAITA

-974 LILEKSILLSETDA
+974 LILEKSILLSEIDA
-988 LKVGHHGSHSA
+988 LKVGHHGSRSA
-999 SSKGFLQMTKPQYAI
+999 SSEVFLQTIKPQYAI

-1057 KIMLHGYGG
+1057 KIMLHGYG

>member
-1 MRQEENKIKRPLF
+1 
-14 WVACAFLFGET
+14 
-25 GAIAG
+25 
-30 SRWCIW
+30 
-36 AAIIFAALFVMHRYE
+36 
-51 MIVHTND
+51 
-58 RVKKFSPKSFCI
+58 
-70 KLKQEPEKAC
+70 
-80 MRVKPEADE
+80 
-89 NNVMIKS
+89 
-96 GQEND
+96 
-101 HMQGNGEI
+101 
-109 ENDHI
+109 
-114 KLNTGYKYRRR
+114 
-125 RIDCVH
+125 
-131 KWRNTVFVWLIF
+131 
-143 VFVGIAGYCNMSSLR
+143 MSV
-158 TQENFAKVAAGAS
+158 N
-171 CKVRGIIYDRQET
+171 
-184 TTGWVIQIRAK
+184 IQ
-195 KVVINVAE
+195 
-203 ETKVAEEAKV
+203 T
-213 AEETKVAE
+213 
-221 KTKEIEEV
+221 
-229 GNQLAYSGQM
+229 
-239 KIVAYMSTSEKPI
+239 
-252 LGQDVVLSG
+252 
-261 VAALPEHATN
+261 
-271 PGGFDA
+271 
-277 ADYYKAK
+277 
-284 KIFMFLKDTSYVETG
+284 
-299 VKKSELLNTLQGIKE
+299 
-314 RVASVYDQTFEPKA
+314 
-328 ASVLSAMVLGDKR
+328 
-341 GLDRDTRNMYQLN
+341 
-354 GIAHIL
+354 
-360 AISGLHIAI
+360 GLHIAI

-410 RAMIMM
+410 RAVIMM

-624 NNLAGRKLEKP
+624 
-635 MTNNPSDKDLEKLSR
+635 
-650 SKSLGRDLTKSETNS
+650 KSLGRDLTK
-665 PSDKDLEKLSRSKSL
+665 P
-680 GRDLTKSETNSPSDK
+680 
-695 DLAKPSRS
+695 
-703 KTLGRDLTKSVRK
+703 VRK

-738 EYANFDR
+738 EYANLDR

>member
-1 MRQEENKIKRPLF
+1 
-14 WVACAFLFGET
+14 
-25 GAIAG
+25 
-30 SRWCIW
+30 
-36 AAIIFAALFVMHRYE
+36 MHRYE
-51 MIVHTND
+51 MTVHTND
-58 RVKKFSPKSFCI
+58 S
-70 KLKQEPEKAC
+70 
-80 MRVKPEADE
+80 
-89 NNVMIKS
+89 
-96 GQEND
+96 
-101 HMQGNGEI
+101 
-109 ENDHI
+109 
-114 KLNTGYKYRRR
+114 
-125 RIDCVH
+125 VH

-158 TQENFAKVAAGAS
+158 TQEDFVKCVAGAS
-171 CKVRGIIYDRQET
+171 CKVSGIIYDRQET
-184 TTGWVIQIRAK
+184 TSGWVIQIRAK
-195 KVVINVAE
+195 KVFVKGVE
-203 ETKVAEEAKV
+203 ETKEG
-213 AEETKVAE
+213 AE
-221 KTKEIEEV
+221 KTKEIEKV
-229 GNQLAYSGQM
+229 GNKLAYSGQM

-284 KIFMFLKDTSYVETG
+284 KIFMFLKDASYVETG
-299 VKKSELLNTLQGIKE
+299 VKKSELLNTLHGIKE
-314 RVASVYDQTFEPKA
+314 RVTSVYDQTFEPKA

-354 GIAHIL
+354 GIAHIP

-410 RAMIMM
+410 RAVIMM

-433 SAGIASIGMAV
+433 SAGIASICMAV

-471 YVQTFGKKGKLRQ
+471 YVQTFGKKGRLRQ

-574 GHISVRMV
+574 GHITVRMV

-610 ENNSAGEEVNKSMR
+610 ENNSAGEEVNKS
-624 NNLAGRKLEKP
+624 
-635 MTNNPSDKDLEKLSR
+635 
-650 SKSLGRDLTKSETNS
+650 
-665 PSDKDLEKLSRSKSL
+665 
-680 GRDLTKSETNSPSDK
+680 
-695 DLAKPSRS
+695 
-703 KTLGRDLTKSVRK
+703 
-716 KSGRCGRY
+716 GRCGRY

-738 EYANFDR
+738 EYANLDR

-851 KNINVVYMEAGD
+851 KNINVIYMEAGD
-863 KIQEKQNPDMAGLT
+863 KIREKLNSDMAGLT
-877 LECLYPSGSTLE
+877 LECLYPSERTLE
-889 AKQVVEREADS
+889 AKQVVKRDSDS

-912 SGITDDKK
+912 AGITDDKK
-920 IAIGLDNAIIA
+920 IAIGLDNAITA
-931 NVPGEE
+931 NVPGDEV
-937 ATGSGLNANDLS
+937 TGSGPDANDLS
-949 MVLLAKYDGRKILFT
+949 IVLLAKYDGRKILFT

-974 LILEKSILLSETDA
+974 LILEKNLLLSETDV
-988 LKVGHHGSHSA
+988 LKVGHHGSRSA
-999 SSKGFLQMTKPQYAI
+999 SSEVFLQTIKPQYAI

-1057 KIMLHGYGG
+1057 KIMLHGYG

>member
-1 MRQEENKIKRPLF
+1 MR
-14 WVACAFLFGET
+14 
-25 GAIAG
+25 
-30 SRWCIW
+30 
-36 AAIIFAALFVMHRYE
+36 RYE
-51 MIVHTND
+51 MTVHTND
-58 RVKKFSPKSFCI
+58 RV
-70 KLKQEPEKAC
+70 
-80 MRVKPEADE
+80 
-89 NNVMIKS
+89 
-96 GQEND
+96 
-101 HMQGNGEI
+101 
-109 ENDHI
+109 
-114 KLNTGYKYRRR
+114 
-125 RIDCVH
+125 H
-131 KWRNTVFVWLIF
+131 KWRNAVFVWLIF

-158 TQENFAKVAAGAS
+158 TQENFAKCVAGAS
-171 CKVRGIIYDRQET
+171 CKVSGIIYDRQET
-184 TTGWVIQIRAK
+184 TSGWVIQIRAK
-195 KVVINVAE
+195 KVFVKGVE
-203 ETKVAEEAKV
+203 ETEEG
-213 AEETKVAE
+213 AE

-229 GNQLAYSGQM
+229 GNKLAYSGQM
-239 KIVAYMSTSEKPI
+239 KIVVYMSTSEKPI

-261 VAALPEHATN
+261 IAALPEHATN

-284 KIFMFLKDTSYVETG
+284 KIFMFLKDASYVETG
-299 VKKSELLNTLQGIKE
+299 VKKSELLNTLHGIKE
-314 RVASVYDQTFEPKA
+314 RVTSVYDQTFEPKA
-328 ASVLSAMVLGDKR
+328 ASVLSAMVLGNKR

-410 RAMIMM
+410 RAVIMM

-433 SAGIASIGMAV
+433 SAGIASICMAV

-471 YVQTFGKKGKLRQ
+471 YVQTFGKKGRLRQ

-537 ISIKAAEL
+537 VSIKAAEL

-601 EKNSSQSTD
+601 EKNSSQSMD
-610 ENNSAGEEVNKSMR
+610 ENNSAGEEVNKSIR

-635 MTNNPSDKDLEKLSR
+635 MTNNLSDKDLVRPSR
-650 SKSLGRDLTKSETNS
+650 SKTLGRDLAK
-665 PSDKDLEKLSRSKSL
+665 PM
-680 GRDLTKSETNSPSDK
+680 TNSPSDK

-703 KTLGRDLTKSVRK
+703 KSLGRNLAKPVRK

-738 EYANFDR
+738 EYANLDR

-851 KNINVVYMEAGD
+851 KNINVIYMEAGD
-863 KIQEKQNPDMAGLT
+863 KIREKLNSDMAGLT
-877 LECLYPSGSTLE
+877 LECLYPSGKTLE
-889 AKQVVEREADS
+889 AKQVVKRESDSIAEAKQVAEREADS

-912 SGITDDKK
+912 ADITDDKK
-920 IAIGLDNAIIA
+920 IAIGLGNAITA
-931 NVPGEE
+931 NVLEDE
-937 ATGSGLNANDLS
+937 VTGSGPDANDLS
-949 MVLLAKYDGRKILFT
+949 IVLLAKYDGRKILFT

-974 LILEKSILLSETDA
+974 LILEKNLLLSETDV
-988 LKVGHHGSHSA
+988 LKVGHHGSRSA
-999 SSKGFLQMTKPQYAI
+999 SSEGFLQTIKPQYAI

-1026 HEETLMQLQTI
+1026 HEETLMRLQTI